1 MSKQPY
7 VELIDAAK
15 VDYTRGRQEQWPCGS
30 SQTCKLE
37 LAEGVSCASGC
48 EYHQNY
54 LKAKGLQDEPVE
66 DTGS

>member
-7 VELIDAAK
+7 IEVIDPSK
-15 VDYTRGRQEQWPCGS
+15 VDYTRGRKQPHACGS
-30 SQTCKLE
+30 TQTCKLE

-54 LKAKGLQDEPVE
+54 LKEQSNVVS
-66 DTGS
+66 GS